1 MGIGK
6 DVRGRWNS
14 TYRKISQIAKVCAS
28 AYVTLHKVLENFQF
42 RGHGGKLRTKGTRDM
57 WLRTL

>member
-1 MGIGK
+1 MDIGK

-14 TYRKISQIAKVCAS
+14 TYRKINQIVKLCAS
-28 AYVTLHKVLENFQF
+28 AYVTLHKVVESFQF
-42 RGHGGKLRTKGTRDM
+42 REHGGKLRTKLTRDM